1 MGKGEAERRV
11 MVDSRRGHG
20 PEEPSPSQVL
30 VALGDTARAGHVARG
45 LHAVGLVPTLAFT
58 AEQACACLRN
68 HGFEL
73 ALVDVF
79 LDRRPSREVVSVA
92 RRSGVPV
99 VTSGTAS
106 ADPDV
111 GRLADDYV
119 ADDADLGEVVG
130 RCLALVRIS
139 RPVRLPGKLR
149 WGPLELDPRK
159 RTGRWH
165 GSPLKLTSIQFRI
178 LELLVLATGSVVT
191 HAEFTQHI
199 WGDQT
204 FADAERILAHVRR
217 IRKKIEADPSRPEF
231 LLTVRGEGFRLPS
244 YEVREAPID
253 LRQLEEDLRSGE

>member
-1 MGKGEAERRV
+1 MGEGEAERRV
-11 MVDSRRGHG
+11 MGHLRHG
-20 PEEPSPSQVL
+20 TRPREPSPNQVL
-30 VALGDTARAGHVARG
+30 VALEDTVRAGRVARG

-58 AEQACACLRN
+58 TEQARACLRS
-68 HGFEL
+68 HDYAL
-73 ALVDVF
+73 LLVDAF
-79 LDRRPSREVVSVA
+79 LDRRHSREVVSIA

-99 VTSGTAS
+99 VTSGTDS
-106 ADPDV
+106 ADPDI

-149 WGPLELDPRK
+149 WGPLELDPRR
-159 RTGRWH
+159 RTGCWH
-165 GSPLKLTSIQFRI
+165 GSPFELTPIQFRI

-191 HAEFTQHI
+191 YAEFTQHI
-199 WGDQT
+199 WGDQA

-244 YEVREAPID
+244 YEVREATID
-253 LRQLEEDLRSGE
+253 LRRLEEDLRSQE